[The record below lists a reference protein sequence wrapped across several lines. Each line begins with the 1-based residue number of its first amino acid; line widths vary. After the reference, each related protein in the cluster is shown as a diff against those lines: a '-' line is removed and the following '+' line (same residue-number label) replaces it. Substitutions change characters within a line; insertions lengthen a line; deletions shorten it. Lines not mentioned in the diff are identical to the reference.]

1 MNRLRSFFLVPAFI
15 LLCALLGGA
24 FGPGVSP
31 VSADSGED
39 AIKANIQS
47 FTRLYD
53 LVERNFAD
61 KVSPDKAL
69 YKGAIPGMLRTLDPH
84 SAFLDPRD
92 YQLMRE
98 EQKGHYFGVGMS
110 VAPRNNKTIVILPF
124 TGSPA
129 YKAGIRPGDVII
141 QVNDKSTEN
150 LNTTEVADLLKGPK
164 GTQVRVHIAR
174 EGLSEPLVFDI
185 VRDEIP
191 RKSVQEGF
199 FLKPGIAYI
208 DIEHFNENT
217 SREVEDNFKRLG
229 ENNIKGLIL
238 DLRDNPGGLLN
249 EGVLVADRFLQKGQL
264 VVAHRGRAT
273 AEKPYMVRYG
283 NNGREYPIV
292 VLVNRY
298 SASAAEI
305 VSGALQD
312 HDRGWIL
319 GENTFGKGLVQT
331 VYPLNDGTG
340 LALTTARYYT
350 PSGRLIQRDY
360 TNTSFFDYYYRK
372 NIETQNPR
380 DAKPTDSGR
389 IVYGGGGISPDE
401 KFESPKASKLQTQII
416 RRFSLFS
423 FSARWFSNHSTRLS
437 KDWQPDA
444 EVVDG
449 FRDYL
454 RKEGVAFTDAEFA
467 TDRDWIR
474 KELRREMFITAF
486 SGDEAR
492 KVAIESDPMVLR
504 AIESLPKAKEL
515 LENARKL
522 IVQRLQKQQR

>member
-1 MNRLRSFFLVPAFI
+1 
-15 LLCALLGGA
+15 
-24 FGPGVSP
+24 
-31 VSADSGED
+31 
-39 AIKANIQS
+39 
-47 FTRLYD
+47 
-53 LVERNFAD
+53 
-61 KVSPDKAL
+61 
-69 YKGAIPGMLRTLDPH
+69 
-84 SAFLDPRD
+84 
-92 YQLMRE
+92 
-98 EQKGHYFGVGMS
+98 
-110 VAPRNNKTIVILPF
+110 
-124 TGSPA
+124 
-129 YKAGIRPGDVII
+129 
-141 QVNDKSTEN
+141 
-150 LNTTEVADLLKGPK
+150 
-164 GTQVRVHIAR
+164 
-174 EGLSEPLVFDI
+174 
-185 VRDEIP
+185 
-191 RKSVQEGF
+191 F

-401 KFESPKASKLQTQII
+401 KFEAPKASKLQTQII
-416 RRFSLFS
+416 RRFALFG

-454 RKEGVAFTDAEFA
+454 RKEGLAFTDAEFA